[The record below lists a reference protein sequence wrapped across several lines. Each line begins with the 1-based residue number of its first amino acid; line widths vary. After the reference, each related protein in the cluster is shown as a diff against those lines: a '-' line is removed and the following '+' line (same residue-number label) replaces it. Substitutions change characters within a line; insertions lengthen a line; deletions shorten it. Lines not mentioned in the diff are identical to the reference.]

1 MKSSS
6 GETVE
11 LLELLLTHKNLKS
24 VVLLQPR
31 VTRKELKSL
40 QQNQLPK
47 LTSPR
52 KLKKKK
58 SEKKKFMMSNRFVE
72 EKFPV

>member
-40 QQNQLPK
+40 QQSQLLK

-72 EKFPV
+72 EKLPV

>member
-47 LTSPR
+47 LTSLK